1 MINMKYIFATLFV
14 AGFSL
19 VSFAQTPTN
28 WSFNAKKI
36 NAKTFEIY
44 LTAELEDG
52 WHTYSQFTPDGGP
65 APTEISFTKNPL
77 VTLTG
82 KAKEVGKMEE
92 HFESLFGVK
101 VKQFSDK
108 VVYVQTINLKAPVKT
123 TVSGKISFM
132 VCNDKECLPPE
143 SKNFTLKLN

>member
-1 MINMKYIFATLFV
+1 MKYIFATIFLMAISVV
-14 AGFSL
+14 A
-19 VSFAQTPTN
+19 FAQNPTA
-28 WSFNAKKI
+28 WSFSAKKI

-65 APTEISFTKNPL
+65 APTEINFTKNPL

-82 KAKEVGKMEE
+82 AVKEVGKMEE
-92 HFESLFGVK
+92 HFEPLFGVK

-108 VVYVQTINLKAPVKT
+108 IVYVQTITLKAAVKT
-123 TVSGKISFM
+123 TITGTVNFM
-132 VCNDKECLPPE
+132 VCNDK
-143 SKNFTLKLN
+143 

>member
-1 MINMKYIFATLFV
+1 MKYIFATIFLMAISVV
-14 AGFSL
+14 A
-19 VSFAQTPTN
+19 FAQNPTA
-28 WSFNAKKI
+28 WSFSAKKI

-65 APTEISFTKNPL
+65 APTEINFTKNPL

-82 KAKEVGKMEE
+82 AVKEVGKMEE
-92 HFESLFGVK
+92 HFEPLFGVK

-108 VVYVQTINLKAPVKT
+108 IVYVQTITLKAAVKT
-123 TVSGKISFM
+123 TITGTVNFM
-132 VCNDKECLPPE
+132 VCNDKECLPPKAE
-143 SKNFTLKLN
+143 KFTIKLN